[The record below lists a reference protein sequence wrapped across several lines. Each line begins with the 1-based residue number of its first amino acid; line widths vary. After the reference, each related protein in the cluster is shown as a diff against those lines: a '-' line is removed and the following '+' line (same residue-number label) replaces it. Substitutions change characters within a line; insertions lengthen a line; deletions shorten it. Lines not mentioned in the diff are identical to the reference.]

1 MKRIRKIS
9 QYDDKLK
16 RCPFCGSPTEMVR
29 AYMITGM
36 VFIRC
41 KNDDCGADVVF
52 SGCELSE
59 EKSLKRYNTR
69 NADAFDT
76 PGSN

>member
-1 MKRIRKIS
+1 MKRVKKIS

-16 RCPFCGSPTEMVR
+16 RCPFCGSPAEMVR

-41 KNDDCGADVVF
+41 TNDACGADIVF
-52 SGCELSE
+52 AGCELSE
-59 EKSLKRYNTR
+59 EKSLKR
-69 NADAFDT
+69 FMM
-76 PGSN
+76 